1 MEHTP
6 AKQLKKKSKLSAFDI
21 TAYILLGLLSLIT
34 FFPFYNVLI
43 ISFANFEVISQS
55 NLYLLPKS
63 FDLSAYKVILSDTK
77 FWSAAFNTIFVTV
90 VGVLFS
96 MTISVAGAYALSKKE
111 MPGRNTI
118 LTLILFTMF
127 FNGGLIPF
135 YLIVSALGLVNSVY
149 VMIIPAAL
157 NTFYLIIMKNYF
169 ATLPESLEE
178 SAKLDGANDL
188 YILIK
193 IILPISAPFIATF
206 GLFYAVERWNEW
218 WYALIFISDSDK
230 VPLQIY
236 LRETLITNNGLL
248 NTLAQQM
255 ADDDSSKVYTPAL
268 QMATIVISSIPIL
281 MVYPFLQKHFAKGIL
296 VGSIKG

>member
-1 MEHTP
+1 M
-6 AKQLKKKSKLSAFDI
+6 KQTHANKKTRMSAFDI
-21 TAYILLGLLSLIT
+21 AVYIVLGLLSLVT

-43 ISFANFEVISQS
+43 ISFAKFEVISQF
-55 NLYLLPKS
+55 NLYLLPLS
-63 FDLSAYKVILSDTK
+63 FDLTAYKVILSDAK
-77 FWSAAFNTIFVTV
+77 FWSSTVNTLIVTV
-90 VGVLFS
+90 VGVAFS
-96 MTISVAGAYALSKKE
+96 MTISVAGAYALSKKG
-111 MPGRNTI
+111 MPGRNAM

-135 YLIVSALGLVNSVY
+135 YLIIKSLGLVNSIF
-149 VMIIPAAL
+149 VMIIPAGL

-169 ATLPESLEE
+169 GTLPESLEE

-188 YILIK
+188 YILLK

-218 WYALIFISDSDK
+218 WYALIFISDSAK
-230 VPLQIY
+230 TPLQIY
-236 LRETLITNNGLL
+236 LRETLITSNQLL
-248 NTLAQQM
+248 NTLAQQA
-255 ADDDSSKVYTPAL
+255 ADSNSSKVYTPAL
-268 QMATIVISSIPIL
+268 QMATVVISSVPIL

>member
-1 MEHTP
+1 MKLTHT
-6 AKQLKKKSKLSAFDI
+6 KKRTGLSVFDI
-21 TAYILLGLLSLIT
+21 SVYIFLGLLSLIT

-43 ISFANFEVISQS
+43 ISFAKFEVISQH
-55 NLYLLPKS
+55 NLYLLPLS
-63 FDLSAYKVILSDTK
+63 FDLLAYKVILTDAK
-77 FWSAAFNTIFVTV
+77 FWSSSFNTVFITV

-96 MTISVAGAYALSKKE
+96 MSISVAGAYALSKRG
-111 MPGRNTI
+111 MPGRNAM

-135 YLIVSALGLVNSVY
+135 YLIVKALGLVNSIF
-149 VMIIPAAL
+149 VMIIPAGL

-169 ATLPESLEE
+169 GTLPESLEE

-188 YILIK
+188 YILLR

-206 GLFYAVERWNEW
+206 ALFYAVERWNEW
-218 WYALIFISDSDK
+218 WYALIFISDSSK
-230 VPLQIY
+230 TPLQIY
-236 LRETLITNNGLL
+236 LRETLITNNMLL
-248 NTLAQQM
+248 NTLAQQA
-255 ADDDSSKVYTPAL
+255 ADKNSSKVYTPAL
-268 QMATIVISSIPIL
+268 QMATIVISSVPIL

>member
-1 MEHTP
+1 MK
-6 AKQLKKKSKLSAFDI
+6 AVQVKQRKKWSLFDI
-21 TAYILLGLLSLIT
+21 VAYSLLGLLSIIT

-43 ISFANFEVISQS
+43 ISFAKFDVISKS
-55 NLYLLPKS
+55 SFYILPLS
-63 FDLSAYKVILSDTK
+63 FDLSAYKLILSDMK
-77 FWSAAFNTIFVTV
+77 FWNSFMNSVIVTV
-90 VGVLFS
+90 VGVAFS
-96 MTISVAGAYALSKKE
+96 MIISVAGAYALSKNG
-111 MPGRNTI
+111 MPGRNGM

-135 YLIVSALGLVNSVY
+135 YLIVKELGLINNIL
-149 VMIIPAAL
+149 VMIIPAGL

-169 ATLPESLEE
+169 NTIPESLEE

-218 WYALIFISDSDK
+218 WYALIFISDSSK
-230 VPLQIY
+230 APLQIY
-236 LRETLITNNGLL
+236 LRETLITSNSLL
-248 NTLAQQM
+248 NSMALTLAEKEKT
-255 ADDDSSKVYTPAL
+255 AKVYTPAL
-268 QMATIVISSIPIL
+268 QMATIIITCIPIAA
-281 MVYPFLQKHFAKGIL
+281 VYPFLQKHFSKGIL

>member
-1 MEHTP
+1 MKLME
-6 AKQLKKKSKLSAFDI
+6 AKKKKGLSPFDI
-21 TAYILLGLLSLIT
+21 AVYIVLGLLSLIT

-43 ISFANFEVISQS
+43 ISIAKFEVISQH
-55 NLYLLPKS
+55 NLYLLPLS
-63 FDLSAYKVILSDTK
+63 FDLTAYKVILSDGK
-77 FWSAAFNTIFVTV
+77 FWSSAVNTIIVTV
-90 VGVLFS
+90 AGVLFS
-96 MTISVAGAYALSKKE
+96 MAISVTGAYALSKKG
-111 MPGRNTI
+111 MPGRNGM

-135 YLIVSALGLVNSVY
+135 YLIIKDLGLVNNIL
-149 VMIIPAAL
+149 VMIIPAGL

-169 ATLPESLEE
+169 GTLPESLEE

-188 YILIK
+188 YILFK

-218 WYALIFISDSDK
+218 WYALIFISDSAK
-230 VPLQIY
+230 TPLQIY
-236 LRETLITNNGLL
+236 LRETLITSNQLL
-248 NTLAQQM
+248 NTLAQQA
-255 ADDDSSKVYTPAL
+255 ADSNSSKVYTPAL
-268 QMATIVISSIPIL
+268 QMATIVISSVPIL

>member
-1 MEHTP
+1 MKLTH
-6 AKQLKKKSKLSAFDI
+6 AKKRARLSAFDLI
-21 TAYILLGLLSLIT
+21 VYIVLGLLSLIT

-43 ISFANFEVISQS
+43 ISFAKFEVISQF
-55 NLYLLPKS
+55 NLYLLPLS
-63 FDLSAYKVILSDTK
+63 FDLTAYEVILSDAK
-77 FWSAAFNTIFVTV
+77 FWSSSINTVIVTV

-96 MTISVAGAYALSKKE
+96 MTISVAGAYALSKKG
-111 MPGRNTI
+111 MPGRNAM

-135 YLIVSALGLVNSVY
+135 YLVIKSLGLVNSIF
-149 VMIIPAAL
+149 VMIIPAGL

-169 ATLPESLEE
+169 GTLPESLEE

-188 YILIK
+188 YILLK

-206 GLFYAVERWNEW
+206 GLFFAVERWNEW
-218 WYALIFISDSDK
+218 WYALIFISDSAK
-230 VPLQIY
+230 TPLQIY
-236 LRETLITNNGLL
+236 LRETLITSNQLL
-248 NTLAQQM
+248 NTLAQQA
-255 ADDDSSKVYTPAL
+255 ADSNSSKVYTPAL
-268 QMATIVISSIPIL
+268 QMATIVISSLPII

>member
-1 MEHTP
+1 M
-6 AKQLKKKSKLSAFDI
+6 KLTQTRKRTRLGTFDI
-21 TAYILLGLLSLIT
+21 AVYIVLGLLSLIT

-43 ISFANFEVISQS
+43 ISFAKFDVISKQ
-55 NLYLLPKS
+55 NLYLLPLS
-63 FDLSAYKVILSDTK
+63 FDLTPYKVIMTDAK
-77 FWSAAFNTIFVTV
+77 FWSSTLNTVIVTV
-90 VGVLFS
+90 AGVLFS
-96 MTISVAGAYALSKKE
+96 MIISVTGAYALSKKG
-111 MPGRNTI
+111 MPGRNAM

-135 YLIVSALGLVNSVY
+135 YLIIKDLGLVNNIL
-149 VMIIPAAL
+149 VMIIPAGL

-169 ATLPESLEE
+169 GTLPESLEE

-188 YILIK
+188 YILFK

-218 WYALIFISDSDK
+218 WYALIFISDSAK
-230 VPLQIY
+230 APLQIY
-236 LRETLITNNGLL
+236 LRETLITSNQLL
-248 NTLAQQM
+248 NTLAQQ
-255 ADDDSSKVYTPAL
+255 AAGSNSRVYTPAL
-268 QMATIVISSIPIL
+268 QMATIVVSSVPIL

>member
-1 MEHTP
+1 MKLTE
-6 AKQLKKKSKLSAFDI
+6 AKKKKGLSPFDI
-21 TAYILLGLLSLIT
+21 AVYIVLGLLSLIT

-43 ISFANFEVISQS
+43 ISIAKFEVISQH
-55 NLYLLPKS
+55 NLYLLPLS
-63 FDLSAYKVILSDTK
+63 FDLTAYKVILSDGK
-77 FWSAAFNTIFVTV
+77 FWSSAINTVIVTV
-90 VGVLFS
+90 AGVLFS
-96 MTISVAGAYALSKKE
+96 MAISVTGAYALSKKG
-111 MPGRNTI
+111 MPGRNGM

-135 YLIVSALGLVNSVY
+135 YLIIKDLGLVNNIL
-149 VMIIPAAL
+149 VMIIPAGL

-169 ATLPESLEE
+169 GTLPESLEE

-188 YILIK
+188 YILFK

-218 WYALIFISDSDK
+218 WYALIFISDSAK
-230 VPLQIY
+230 TPLQIY
-236 LRETLITNNGLL
+236 LRETLITSNQLL
-248 NTLAQQM
+248 NTLAQQA
-255 ADDDSSKVYTPAL
+255 ADSDSSKVYTPAL
-268 QMATIVISSIPIL
+268 QMATIVISSVPIL

>member
-1 MEHTP
+1 M
-6 AKQLKKKSKLSAFDI
+6 KLSHAHALKRKRMSPFDL
-21 TAYILLGLLSLIT
+21 TVYVLLGLLSLIT
-34 FFPFYNVLI
+34 FFPFYNVII
-43 ISFANFEVISQS
+43 ISFAKFEVISQH
-55 NLYLLPKS
+55 NLYLLPLS
-63 FDLSAYKVILSDTK
+63 FDLTAYKVIMSDAK
-77 FWSAAFNTIFVTV
+77 FWSSVFNTVIVTV

-96 MTISVAGAYALSKKE
+96 MTISVAGAYALSKKG
-111 MPGRNTI
+111 MPGRNGM

-135 YLIVSALGLVNSVY
+135 YLIVKDLGLVNNIL
-149 VMIIPAAL
+149 VMIIPAGL

-169 ATLPESLEE
+169 GTIPESLEE

-188 YILIK
+188 YILLK

-218 WYALIFISDSDK
+218 WYALIFISDSSK
-230 VPLQIY
+230 TPLQIY
-236 LRETLITNNGLL
+236 LRETLITSNQLL
-248 NTLAQQM
+248 NTLAQQA
-255 ADDDSSKVYTPAL
+255 ADSNSSKVYTPAL
-268 QMATIVISSIPIL
+268 QMATIVISSLPIL